1 MNIAATQAT
10 VLSSA
15 DPAPQVETPQ
25 TIPLWRALI
34 TGPGGL
40 PDEAALVFLLL
51 QPLFFFGVVFNAVK
65 TGHFAYLDVSG
76 AETAIIF
83 LYNVSIGARA
93 KLGSQ

>member
-34 TGPGGL
+34 TAP
-40 PDEAALVFLLL
+40 AANDNIQFSNCV
-51 QPLFFFGVVFNAVK
+51 G
-65 TGHFAYLDVSG
+65 
-76 AETAIIF
+76 
-83 LYNVSIGARA
+83 R
-93 KLGSQ
+93 